1 MSETRLKSLS
11 PARHRLLEL
20 FRDVQFG
27 RVEMLVLEKGEPL
40 FGPAT
45 RIVRTITFGGD
56 VGAKRDP
63 GSDESCLKRQVTE
76 LFAHFDRIETGT
88 IDRIDLKAGLPC
100 FMTVD
105 EPLRLDGSMKS
116 TPPAGRG
123 RQS

>member
-1 MSETRLKSLS
+1 MPETSLKSLS
-11 PARHRLLEL
+11 PARRRLLEL

-27 RVEMLVLEKGEPL
+27 RVEMLLLQRGEPL
-40 FGPAT
+40 LGPDT

-63 GSDESCLKRQVTE
+63 GSDESCLKRQMTE
-76 LFAHFDRIETGT
+76 LLAHFDRIGTGT
-88 IDRIDLKAGLPC
+88 IDRIDIKAGLPC

-123 RQS
+123 KQS